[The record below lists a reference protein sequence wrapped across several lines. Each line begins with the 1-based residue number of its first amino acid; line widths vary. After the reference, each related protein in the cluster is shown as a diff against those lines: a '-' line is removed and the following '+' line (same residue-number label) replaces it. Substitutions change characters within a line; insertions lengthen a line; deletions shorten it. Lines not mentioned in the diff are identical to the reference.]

1 MRDRGERE
9 SKSESDERID
19 GETLTGDPR
28 REKEREGT
36 SERFGKLSRGERER
50 ERELEGERDGRTRRV
65 LTKLT
70 GADLRRNLTNSGLN
84 PPTRAV
90 DLSCLP
96 VNLAAVLAA

>member
-1 MRDRGERE
+1 MKGRGEQE
-9 SKSESDERID
+9 SKSESDERMD
-19 GETLTGDPR
+19 GEASTGDPR
-28 REKEREGT
+28 GEKERERT
-36 SERFGKLSRGERER
+36 SGRFGKLNRGREMR
-50 ERELEGERDGRTRRV
+50 LVGERDGRTRRV